1 MKQKQIIEENKNFFN
16 EKKKRRIFISRTI
29 FKSKILF
36 DGQKKNLLQNYF
48 FSVLKMVQNEK
59 NFIDYVI
66 KTIIFIETTKSFK
79 FGGYT

>member
-1 MKQKQIIEENKNFFN
+1 M
-16 EKKKRRIFISRTI
+16 KKK
-29 FKSKILF
+29 KEEYLF
-36 DGQKKNLLQNYF
+36 PEQFLNQKYDGQKKNLLQNYF